1 MKKIDFVFF
10 DAGGGHRSAATAL
23 KLVIDHLGLPWEIR
37 LVDMREILDEVDM
50 FRKVT
55 GLSLEDIYNTLLKN
69 GWTLGSTQMLP
80 FMHFAIRMFHRK
92 QVELMRRHWSVT
104 QPDMVV
110 SLVPNFNRAMQQGMQ
125 RANPKVPYVTIFTD
139 LADYP
144 PHFWLERQA
153 QYVICGTEKAALQA
167 REYEIPEERI
177 FQTSGMIIHPRYYE
191 PVTTDRAE
199 HRRRLGLDPERPT
212 GLVLFGGQGSN
223 AMFDIAKRLDR
234 TGIPL
239 QLIVICGHNK
249 DLAERLRALKTQMPM
264 FVEEFTTDIPQYMHV
279 SDFMI
284 GKPGPGSISEALA
297 MHLPVIIE
305 RNAWTLPQERFNA
318 DWVTEK
324 EVGLVLPS
332 MNRIAEGV
340 AELLQ
345 PEKFQRFRQNAAAIQ
360 NRAVFE
366 IPDILK
372 QILES
377 HS

>member
-1 MKKIDFVFF
+1 
-10 DAGGGHRSAATAL
+10 
-23 KLVIDHLGLPWEIR
+23 
-37 LVDMREILDEVDM
+37 MREILDEVDM

-80 FMHFAIRMFHRK
+80 FMHFAIRMFHGK
-92 QVELMRRHWSVT
+92 QVELMRRYWAVT

-110 SLVPNFNRAMQQGMQ
+110 SLVPNFNRALKQGME
-125 RANPKVPYVTIFTD
+125 RANPKVPYVTILTD
-139 LADYP
+139 LADFP
-144 PHFWLERQA
+144 PHFWLERQK

-167 REYEIPEERI
+167 REFEIPEERI
-177 FQTSGMIIHPRYYE
+177 FRTSGMILHPRYYE

-199 HRRRLGLDPERPT
+199 QRRRLGLDPERTT
-212 GLVLFGGQGSN
+212 GLVLFGGHGSN

-239 QLIVICGHNK
+239 QLILICGHNK
-249 DLAERLRALKTQMPM
+249 NLAERLRALKTNIPM
-264 FVEEFTTDIPQYMHV
+264 FVEEFTQDIPQYMHI

-297 MHLPVIIE
+297 MHLPVIVE
-305 RNAWTLPQERFNA
+305 RNAWTLPQERYNA
-318 DWVTEK
+318 DWATEQ

-345 PEKFQRFRQNAAAIQ
+345 PEKFQRFRQNAAAIR

-372 QILES
+372 QILQS